1 MARKGGS
8 RRGKSF
14 LFTKSSKTKGK
25 VSLKNYLAKFNDGDK
40 VALTYEPA
48 VFKGTYCP
56 RFAGKSGIITA
67 KKGTCYE
74 VKIKD
79 FTKEKKLIVH
89 PVHIRKL

>member
-14 LFTKSSKTKGK
+14 LFTKSSRKKGK
-25 VSLKNYLAKFNDGDK
+25 VSHRNYLAKFDDGDK

-56 RFAGKSGIITA
+56 RFAGKSGVIA
-67 KKGTCYE
+67 SKKGSCYE

-79 FTKEKKLIVH
+79 FTKEKILIVH
-89 PVHIRKL
+89 PVHMRKI